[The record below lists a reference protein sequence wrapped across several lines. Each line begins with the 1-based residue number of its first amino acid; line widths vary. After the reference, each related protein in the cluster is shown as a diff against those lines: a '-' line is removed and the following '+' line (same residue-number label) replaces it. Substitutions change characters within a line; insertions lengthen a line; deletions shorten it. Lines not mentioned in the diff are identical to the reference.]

1 MNKTINIH
9 LAQINFSLDEKGY
22 FKLKSYLK
30 ELDNLFDSTIGK
42 EDIIEDIESR
52 IAELFNQFKK
62 FDDYVIS
69 EKEVESVI
77 QTMGSVEDL
86 SDDEILNEN
95 PSSKTSRKFF
105 RDPDDYW
112 IGGVAGGISKYYNLS
127 SAWVRI
133 ILLILLIFGVPFT
146 ILIYV
151 LFWVFTPE
159 AKTTLDKI
167 KMKGESVN
175 INSIKN
181 KIKEGY
187 EEFSSSVEY
196 DENKIINSISV
207 FFKSIIKAFIKI
219 IPFILK
225 AVAYFVGIL
234 LFIISL
240 FGIIGLIS
248 GFLLTTFFTDIPFSL
263 NILGFGL
270 EGILIFCFCVFTL
283 GIPLLF
289 LFNLSLILISRNP
302 KIMLNTFS
310 TFILLG
316 FWVFSIILIIFMITV
331 GVLNMELMNYNSI
344 FKLIIK

>member
-1 MNKTINIH
+1 MNKTININ

-22 FKLKSYLK
+22 LKLKSYLK
-30 ELDNLFDSTIGK
+30 ELDNLFDSTSGK

-52 IAELFNQFKK
+52 IAELFSQFKK

-105 RDPDDYW
+105 RDPDDNW

-127 SAWVRI
+127 SSWVRI

-151 LFWVFTPE
+151 LFWIFTPE

-240 FGIIGLIS
+240 FGIIGSIF
-248 GFLLTTFFTDIPFSL
+248 GFLLTAFFTDIPFSL
-263 NILGFGL
+263 TMFGVGL
-270 EGILIFCFCVFTL
+270 EGILIFCFCVFTI
-283 GIPLLF
+283 GIPLFF

-331 GVLNMELMNYNSI
+331 GVLDMDLINYNSI